1 MNGEYIIYVYII
13 LQLYSSYHFTYF
25 YPQIYFSLLFVFI
38 ISNVSLPYFVTEI
51 P

>member
-13 LQLYSSYHFTYF
+13 LQLYLLIILHIF

-38 ISNVSLPYFVTEI
+38 ISNVSSSILCN
-51 P
+51 